1 MITKIIIIL
10 ALTFLFI
17 AETFAQDTLKIAID
31 SVSIS
36 QDSIIEETPIISY
49 SYADKECKC
58 DYLKILPEN
67 VPKYLYEKD
76 IDIVIWTY
84 KQLYHYSI
92 TPEKDTVAR
101 PIMYGVIGQFKKDKF
116 FYGGSI
122 TDTITEG
129 KENVKLSTK
138 QKKQLFKLLHAYRVD
153 FNNCFIGTSENMC
166 YRPRHVI
173 LFYQQNKVIDF
184 LEVCFECSRFMSSN
198 KAFDDVFQC
207 YEKYN
212 LLKVLFKKIGIKQ
225 YLDRDN
231 IMPKTELRKRK

>member
-1 MITKIIIIL
+1 MTAKILTIL

-31 SVSIS
+31 TVSIS
-36 QDSIIEETPIISY
+36 QDSIIEEPSTISY
-49 SYADKECKC
+49 SHANKECKC

-101 PIMYGVIGQFKKDKF
+101 PMEARGQLKKDKF
-116 FYGGSI
+116 FYGSKR

-129 KENVKLSTK
+129 KENIKLSTK
-138 QKKQLFKLLHAYRVD
+138 QKKQLFKLLHVYRVD
-153 FNNCFIGTSENMC
+153 FDNCFISTSENMC
-166 YRPRHVI
+166 YRPHHVI

-184 LEVCFECSRFMSSN
+184 LELCFECGGFLSSN
-198 KAFDDVFQC
+198 KAFDDILQC
-207 YEKYN
+207 EEKYD
-212 LLKVLFKKIGIKQ
+212 LLKILFKKIGIKQ
-225 YLDRDN
+225 YLDRDS
-231 IMPKTELRKRK
+231 MPKTELRKRK